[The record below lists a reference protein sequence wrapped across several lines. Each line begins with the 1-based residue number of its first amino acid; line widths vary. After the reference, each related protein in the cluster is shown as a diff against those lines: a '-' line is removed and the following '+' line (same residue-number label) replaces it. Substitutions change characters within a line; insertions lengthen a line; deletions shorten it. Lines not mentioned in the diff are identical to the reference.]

1 MPTYYATLDWTYP
14 EGSRTPLGFEV
25 AAYLSSGGSPNAP
38 LALRQKTFN
47 GRVIDASVTLNN
59 LPQGTYNNVQMSGG
73 YGTGCI
79 CNVVVNSSGVIT
91 SVTIVDGGDLYRVGD
106 ELMGAV
112 IIQSVEKQFYLQVT
126 QIGFK
131 VVYTTQSASPIK
143 MAVRTV
149 FSNGKSDW
157 VESST
162 LTPS

>member
-1 MPTYYATLDWTYP
+1 MTYYATLDWTYP

>member
-1 MPTYYATLDWTYP
+1 MTYYATLDWTYP
-14 EGSRTPLGFEV
+14 EGERTPLGFEV
-25 AAYLSSGGSPNAP
+25 AAYLSSGGSPNVP

-47 GRVIDASVTLNN
+47 GRVVDASVSLNN
-59 LPQGTYNNVQMSGG
+59 LPQGTYNSVPMSGG
-73 YGTGCI
+73 YGANCV
-79 CNVVVNSSGVIT
+79 CNVVVNSSGAIT
-91 SVTIVDGGDLYRVGD
+91 SITIVNGGDLYRVGD

-126 QIGFK
+126 QVGFK
-131 VVYTTQSASPIK
+131 VVYTTESSSPIK

-162 LTPS
+162 LTPA

>member
-1 MPTYYATLDWTYP
+1 MTYYATLDWTYP

-106 ELMGAV
+106 ELMGTV

>member
-1 MPTYYATLDWTYP
+1 
-14 EGSRTPLGFEV
+14 
-25 AAYLSSGGSPNAP
+25 
-38 LALRQKTFN
+38 
-47 GRVIDASVTLNN
+47 
-59 LPQGTYNNVQMSGG
+59 MSGG

>member
-1 MPTYYATLDWTYP
+1 MTYYATLDWTYP

-131 VVYTTQSASPIK
+131 VVYTTQSTSPIK

>member
-1 MPTYYATLDWTYP
+1 MTYYATLDWTYP

-47 GRVIDASVTLNN
+47 GRVIDVSVTLNN

-79 CNVVVNSSGVIT
+79 CDVVVNSSGVIT